1 MKKKRLFIIL
11 GVVALVVVIVVLN
24 LSQRDS
30 GEKVEV
36 ALVKRGN
43 IISKVTASGDFKA
56 KSQVDISAE
65 TIARVRRINYH
76 EGDFVKKGDLLIELD
91 DVQADA
97 TRKLALAKMEQ
108 AEQDLQRAEKLIEKN
123 LISQESFE
131 RIELSYKT
139 ARASYEQALDA
150 YRKTKIFAP
159 ISGKIMKVN
168 VEEGETAV
176 MGALNYGGT
185 VMMTIADLSKMIA
198 VVKIDETDVPDVRV
212 GEHAE
217 VIADALPDSVYSGT
231 VTKVG
236 LMPITSQLSTDEA
249 TDFEVEIE
257 LHDFSP
263 LLRPGMN
270 VKTDIITSEKSSV
283 LTIPIQASGKRE
295 IDDELEETVFIVEK
309 GKAKLMRIEPGV
321 SSDAETEIISGI
333 EEGDTV
339 IIGPYRVLSR
349 LKDGQTVSFT
359 IAEEDTTSSSSS
371 VGPRRLIK
379 TMRRRAS

>member
-11 GVVALVVVIVVLN
+11 GAIIVVIVIVVLN

-36 ALVKRGN
+36 ALVKRSN
-43 IISKVTASGDFKA
+43 ITSKVTASGDLRA

-65 TIARVRRINYH
+65 TIARVRKINYH
-76 EGDFVKKGDLLIELD
+76 EGDYVKKGDQLIELD

-176 MGALNYGGT
+176 MGDLNYGGT

-217 VIADALPDSVYSGT
+217 VVADALPDSV
-231 VTKVG
+231 
-236 LMPITSQLSTDEA
+236 
-249 TDFEVEIE
+249 
-257 LHDFSP
+257 
-263 LLRPGMN
+263 
-270 VKTDIITSEKSSV
+270 
-283 LTIPIQASGKRE
+283 
-295 IDDELEETVFIVEK
+295 
-309 GKAKLMRIEPGV
+309 
-321 SSDAETEIISGI
+321 
-333 EEGDTV
+333 
-339 IIGPYRVLSR
+339 
-349 LKDGQTVSFT
+349 
-359 IAEEDTTSSSSS
+359 
-371 VGPRRLIK
+371 
-379 TMRRRAS
+379 

>member
-1 MKKKRLFIIL
+1 MKKKRLLIIIGAVIVL
-11 GVVALVVVIVVLN
+11 IVIVVLN

-36 ALVKRGN
+36 ALVKKGN
-43 IISKVTASGDFKA
+43 ITSKVSASGELKA

-65 TIARVRRINYH
+65 TIARVRRINH
-76 EGDFVKKGDLLIELD
+76 VEGERVKKGDLLIELD
-91 DVQADA
+91 GIQADA
-97 TRKLALAKMEQ
+97 TRKLAGAKLEQ
-108 AEQDLQRAEKLIEKN
+108 AEQDLHRAEKLIEKK

-131 RIELSYKT
+131 RIALSYET
-139 ARASYEQALDA
+139 AKASYEQALDA
-150 YRKTKIFAP
+150 YRKTKIYAP

-185 VMMTIADLSKMIA
+185 VMMTVADMSQMIA
-198 VVKIDETDVPDVRV
+198 VVQIDETDVPDVRV

-231 VTKVG
+231 VIKVG
-236 LMPITSQLSTDEA
+236 LMPITSQLGTDEA

-257 LHDFSP
+257 LHGFSP

-270 VKTDIITSEKSSV
+270 VKTDIITSEKSNV

-295 IDDELEETVFIVEK
+295 VDDKLVETVFVARD
-309 GKAKLMRIEPGV
+309 GKARLVQIVPGV
-321 SSDAETEIISGI
+321 SSDTETEIVSGVG
-333 EEGDTV
+333 EGDTV
-339 IIGPYRVLSR
+339 IIGPYRVLSK
-349 LKDGQTVSFT
+349 LKDGQTVNFT
-359 IAEEDTTSSSSS
+359 IEEPDTLVSPPS
-371 VGPRRLIK
+371 VAREE
-379 TMRRRAS
+379 